1 MLKTNQL
8 HTAAAKYVNEFTDT
22 IRAIAAQLG
31 DTKLLNKLRNNV
43 RSSELYY
50 HNNCHV
56 EYKGKYNNKT
66 FHKVEN
72 SDVTYD
78 EFSGLTSIKNYVDD
92 SEDDSFDLKSLEIFY
107 IDGLAETGKSI
118 DSHITWFAAK
128 IVNADV
134 GLTVV
139 QSTSGGKY
147 QTFNASHLVAAITD
161 AEWCQVLRNVVE
173 PISEENFQ
181 IHKMKKSSMSDL
193 SQESLSSQHKKLG
206 LLITDLYHGKPD
218 ANYLPL
224 NLDTI
229 CQQTVF
235 NTSKRSPSSKW
246 NIIRHSSD
254 KEWPAIHYAT
264 IKLFSV
270 IRSKSLIHI
279 LFERDMVLSYDKIL
293 MFINELSETVKALY
307 NDLGDKVLPSTLCWG
322 IFIIFI
328 DDNIDKK
335 KFVCHCCWPLPW
347 DRSYSL
353 TVCFWRKPRYT
364 T

>member
-78 EFSGLTSIKNYVDD
+78 EFSGLTLIKNYVDD

-118 DSHITWFAAK
+118 DSHITRFAAK

-229 CQQTVF
+229 C
-235 NTSKRSPSSKW
+235 
-246 NIIRHSSD
+246 
-254 KEWPAIHYAT
+254 
-264 IKLFSV
+264 
-270 IRSKSLIHI
+270 
-279 LFERDMVLSYDKIL
+279 
-293 MFINELSETVKALY
+293 
-307 NDLGDKVLPSTLCWG
+307 
-322 IFIIFI
+322 
-328 DDNIDKK
+328 
-335 KFVCHCCWPLPW
+335 
-347 DRSYSL
+347 
-353 TVCFWRKPRYT
+353 
-364 T
+364 